1 MGWIASSRPSNF
13 LFNLCSDGL
22 HIVFTGSTP
31 ELKAIRKAIATFFS
45 RQNAAKR
52 SPIKAESA
60 QLLYELM
67 DNPSEFRSSVRR
79 FTHSAIKTLVY
90 GQRAAFFNSQTVTEF
105 YESMDE
111 ISRINS
117 PGVYPPIDLIPILK
131 YLPAKLVPWHA
142 PARAVERVRR
152 RINEELYDNVLKKMR
167 KDESELEAEPEWKCW
182 TEWMIETCPELERE
196 FVSYTG
202 LVLMDGGSDTSG
214 AYLLSLILALASN
227 PEYQERAWKEVDAVV
242 GGRIPERAD
251 LEDLPF
257 VQALIK
263 EILRLRS
270 PFTMGFPHSMAED
283 VFYKGHVLPKGSTVM
298 LNNYAISTD
307 PEVFEDPEAFKPE
320 RFLMTEFGTI
330 PGRDKN
336 FRDSFIF
343 GGGRRICP
351 GQFVAQYTAELI
363 TMHLIWALHFKDAI
377 DAKTKKRIAPGL
389 SADHYDFELVVSPR
403 PFECSIT
410 PRPERAQMLK
420 ENFFAATG
428 ELQKYEI
435 DLEESDKQ
443 RLREL
448 RARLS

>member
-1 MGWIASSRPSNF
+1 
-13 LFNLCSDGL
+13 
-22 HIVFTGSTP
+22 
-31 ELKAIRKAIATFFS
+31 
-45 RQNAAKR
+45 
-52 SPIKAESA
+52 
-60 QLLYELM
+60 
-67 DNPSEFRSSVRR
+67 
-79 FTHSAIKTLVY
+79 
-90 GQRAAFFNSQTVTEF
+90 
-105 YESMDE
+105 
-111 ISRINS
+111 
-117 PGVYPPIDLIPILK
+117 
-131 YLPAKLVPWHA
+131 
-142 PARAVERVRR
+142 
-152 RINEELYDNVLKKMR
+152 
-167 KDESELEAEPEWKCW
+167 
-182 TEWMIETCPELERE
+182 MIETCPELERE
-196 FVSYTG
+196 FVSSVLALSAFFHFGQADRRARYTG

-351 GQFVAQYTAELI
+351 GQFVAQYTAVGACLRVQLI
-363 TMHLIWALHFKDAI
+363 
-377 DAKTKKRIAPGL
+377 G
-389 SADHYDFELVVSPR
+389 ADLSPR
-403 PFECSIT
+403 
-410 PRPERAQMLK
+410 
-420 ENFFAATG
+420 N
-428 ELQKYEI
+428 
-435 DLEESDKQ
+435 
-443 RLREL
+443 
-448 RARLS
+448 